1 MSKITEYLH
10 GCVVQYRTK
19 QQQAFVELAL
29 KQFEHVA
36 KRGGMEVTLIP
47 ANRAG
52 FYLEYGAQPNRI
64 FQPEWCEVGEGWILI
79 HASAFDTDDLQAAFE
94 AHGFRVEY
102 DDEGLMQVDWMQGGL
117 PDADGQA
124 EAAEG

>member
-10 GCVVQYRTK
+10 GCAVQYRTK

-29 KQFEHVA
+29 KEFETVA
-36 KRGGMEVTLIP
+36 KCGGMEVTLYP

-52 FYLEYGAQPNRI
+52 FYLGHGAKPGEA
-64 FQPEWCEVGEGWILI
+64 FQEPWSDDHEWILI

-102 DDEGLMQVDWMQGGL
+102 DGDGLIQVDWMQGGL

-124 EAAEG
+124 EG